1 MNFDLEIPKYD
12 LGRFHPLLKGTDA
25 VNLAF
30 IAMASVFGVMIITG
44 DFPWSQ
50 KA

>member
-1 MNFDLEIPKYD
+1 MNFDFEMPKYD
-12 LGRFHPLLKGTDA
+12 LGRLHPLLKGADA

-30 IAMASVFGVMIITG
+30 IGFASVFGVMIITG

-50 KA
+50 EA